1 MSILEKINDPKDLRI
16 IKKELL
22 PELAAEIRRKIID
35 TTSTNGG
42 HIAPSLGT
50 VELTI
55 ALHYIFDAPKDKII
69 WDVGHQAY
77 AHKIITGRAKTFSS
91 LRTFGGISGFPR
103 REESE
108 FDPFGVG
115 HSSTSISAALGFAV
129 ARDAR
134 GESHKVV
141 AVIGDG
147 SMTGGLAFEGLE
159 NAGHLG
165 TDLLVILNDNEMF
178 ISHRVGALARYLT
191 KLLTAGS
198 LKRLEKKVETF
209 FKRIHFWGSHI
220 LRVAKRFKVL
230 LFPGMLFEEMGFGYL
245 GPVDGHDM
253 EGLIEILGSIKNL
266 KGPLLLH
273 VITKKGK
280 GYPPAEAEP
289 TKFHGVGKFDPAT
302 GEPANAGSV
311 ATYTSV
317 FSNTIV
323 SLAKSDDRIMAIT
336 AAMPEGT
343 GLDEFAKEFPQRFFD
358 VGIAEGHALTFAAAL
373 AAAGMRPV
381 CAIYSTFLQRSLD
394 QVIHDIALQKLP
406 VVLAIDRAG
415 IVGEDGATHQGVF
428 DLSYLRYIPG
438 LTIMAPADE
447 NELRH
452 MLKTALS
459 LPGPTAIRYPRGAGT
474 GVELDAEMKIVAT
487 GKAEIKKE
495 GNDVAILAI
504 GNMVQ
509 PALEAAKQLSGR
521 GISAGVVN
529 MRFLKPLDEAVVL
542 SVAEKTGRIVV
553 AEENAQIGG
562 LAGAVCEL
570 LAGHNV
576 PILKIGLPDIF
587 IEHGHPRILRDKYEL
602 SAEKIAAKITSWLH
616 DFNEIQD
623 KV

>member
-1 MSILEKINDPKDLRI
+1 MNILEKINGPEDLRV

-22 PELAAEIRRKIID
+22 PELAAEIRRKIIE

-42 HIAPSLGT
+42 HVAPSLGT

-55 ALHYIFDAPKDKII
+55 ALHYIFEAPKDKII

-115 HSSTSISAALGFAV
+115 HSSTAISAALGFAV

-147 SMTGGLAFEGLE
+147 SMTGGLAFEGLQ

-165 TDLLVILNDNEMF
+165 ADLLVILNDNEMF

-198 LKRLEKKVETF
+198 LKRLEEKVETF
-209 FKRIHFWGSHI
+209 FKRIHFWGSHV

-253 EGLIEILGSIKNL
+253 EGLIEILGSVKDL

-289 TKFHGVGKFDPAT
+289 TKFHGIGKFDAVT
-302 GEPANAGSV
+302 GETAAAGSV
-311 ATYTSV
+311 PTYTGV
-317 FSNTIV
+317 FSNTLV
-323 SLAKSDDRIMAIT
+323 SLAGSDDRIMAIT

-343 GLDEFAKEFPQRFFD
+343 GLDEFAKAFPQRFFD

-381 CAIYSTFLQRSLD
+381 CAIYSTFLQRSVD
-394 QVIHDIALQKLP
+394 QIIHDIALQKLP

-428 DLSYLRYIPG
+428 DLSFLRYIPG

-447 NELRH
+447 NELQH

-459 LPGPTAIRYPRGAGT
+459 LPGPSAVRYPRGTGT
-474 GVELDAEMKIVAT
+474 GIKLDSEMKTIPV

-495 GNDVAILAI
+495 GGDVTILAI

-509 PALEAAKQLSGR
+509 PSLVATAPSVSYE
-521 GISAGVVN
+521 V
-529 MRFLKPLDEAVVL
+529 LKTD
-542 SVAEKTGRIVV
+542 G
-553 AEENAQIGG
+553 
-562 LAGAVCEL
+562 
-570 LAGHNV
+570 
-576 PILKIGLPDIF
+576 
-587 IEHGHPRILRDKYEL
+587 
-602 SAEKIAAKITSWLH
+602 
-616 DFNEIQD
+616 
-623 KV
+623 